1 MKVIFLYLIL
11 FITFSSCVAQK
22 PYTFVKNPQIF
33 IENNEKI
40 KKGSKQLN
48 SAKIELVNEANKI
61 LKKRELYSV
70 TFKSQLPPS
79 NSKNDYYSMAPYWW
93 PDETKED
100 GIPYKRKDGKVNPE
114 SKQIIDG
121 YMLGSISTDVY
132 KLGLAYFYTQDEKYV
147 KWINELIAVFF
158 INTET
163 KMNPHFNYAQLI
175 PGRKRLEGGSITI
188 GSVSFIR
195 FLEGVQFVK
204 HSREFDQEQL
214 HKLKQWFS
222 DFVSWMENDNA
233 PKMESK
239 AQNNIGVYYTAQLV
253 TYHLFIGNE
262 AKAKNIL
269 ETQGKYIVDKQ
280 ISHDGALKAELKRAT
295 PWSYVR
301 YTITAFDY
309 LVALS
314 DILDVDLY
322 CYANAE
328 GGSIDKMYKWLLPYA
343 ESKKRWLYSNES
355 PSSRQMQKVLLRS
368 NIVNYK
374 TKVMDKDMGL
384 NYLEILTN
392 NIY

>member
-1 MKVIFLYLIL
+1 MKATFLYLFFL
-11 FITFSSCVAQK
+11 ITFSSCVAQK
-22 PYTFVKNPQIF
+22 PYTFVKDAQIF

-40 KKGSKQLN
+40 KRGSKQLN
-48 SAKIELVNEANKI
+48 SAKMELVNEANKI

-79 NSKNDYYSMAPYWW
+79 NSKSDYYSMAPYWW
-93 PDETKED
+93 PDETKKD
-100 GIPYKRKDGKVNPE
+100 GTPYIRKDGKVNPE
-114 SKQIIDG
+114 SQQITDS

-132 KLGLAYFYTQDEKYV
+132 KLGLAYFYTQDEKYI
-147 KWINELIAVFF
+147 KWINELIDVFF
-158 INTET
+158 INSET

-175 PGRKRLEGGSITI
+175 PGRKRSEGGSITI

-195 FLEGVQFVK
+195 LLEGVQFVK
-204 HSREFDQEQL
+204 HSKEFDNAQL
-214 HKLKQWFS
+214 YELKQWFS

-233 PKMESK
+233 PKIESK

-280 ISHDGALKAELKRAT
+280 VSHDGALKAELKRAT

-301 YTITAFDY
+301 YTLTAFDY

-322 CYANAE
+322 YYTNAE
-328 GGSIDKMYKWLLPYA
+328 GGSIDKMYKWLIPYA
-343 ESKKRWLYSNES
+343 ESKEEWSYSNEK
-355 PSSRQMQKVLLRS
+355 PSARQVQKILLRS
-368 NIVNYK
+368 NILNYK
-374 TKVMDKDMGL
+374 TKVMDKDVGL

-392 NIY
+392 SIY